1 VKFVIFTSKLTRK
14 RQINIKSFP
23 QISDYAAASSEKIE
37 QKIMKINF
45 HRNKANFIFKSAQ
58 MIMDKFNSQVPQTM
72 EELTQLPGV
81 ARKTAN
87 VVLGDAFG
95 KNEGIIVDTHV
106 KRLANQLGLTNHTD
120 PVKIELDLMKIV
132 PQSDWIRFS
141 HLLTLYGR
149 YVSTGRK
156 HCRDTHLLGDLCN

>member
-1 VKFVIFTSKLTRK
+1 
-14 RQINIKSFP
+14 
-23 QISDYAAASSEKIE
+23 
-37 QKIMKINF
+37 MKINF